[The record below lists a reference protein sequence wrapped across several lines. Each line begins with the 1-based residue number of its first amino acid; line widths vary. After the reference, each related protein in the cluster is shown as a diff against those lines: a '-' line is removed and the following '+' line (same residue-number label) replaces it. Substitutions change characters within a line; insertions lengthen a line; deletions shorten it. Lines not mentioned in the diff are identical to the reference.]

1 MSHLNY
7 LRTFLEAYR
16 TGSFSKAA
24 DHLGITQP
32 AASMHIQAL
41 ESLVGKPLF
50 VRRARGVVATPA
62 ADDLARS
69 IAPHLDGLEA
79 KVTSLRNQSK
89 PLGWTIHI
97 VGPSDFL
104 YTHMALALAPLI
116 TQGVQLR
123 FHTGNRERIYALLND
138 GTADLAVTASIPDDV
153 SHGYI
158 HLATE
163 RLLLVAAPALAQQI
177 EAQCVTAQAL
187 ESFPLI
193 AYDEQLPLIRSFW
206 LGAFK
211 TQPSLQAAITVPDM
225 RIVESLVRA
234 GHGWSVIPEYLCHA
248 SLAAGTLVP
257 VTFPLPPP
265 ENSFYLAWSKGA
277 LRNPR
282 IGFIR
287 DYLAELVE
295 QGVFASNPD

>member
-50 VRRARGVVATPA
+50 VRRARGVLATPA

-79 KVTSLRNQSK
+79 KVTSLRNVST
-89 PLGWTIHI
+89 PLGGTVHI
-97 VGPSDFL
+97 VGPADFL
-104 YTHMALALAPLI
+104 YTHVTLALAPLI
-116 TQGVQLR
+116 AQGLQLR
-123 FHTGNRERIYALLND
+123 FHTGNREHIYALLND
-138 GTADLAVTASIPDDV
+138 GTADLAITASIPDDIR
-153 SHGYI
+153 HGYI

-163 RLLLVAAPALAQQI
+163 QLLLVAAPALARQI
-177 EAQCVTAQAL
+177 EARNVTAQTL

-206 LGAFK
+206 LEAFNV
-211 TQPSLQAAITVPDM
+211 QPSLQAAITVPDM

-234 GHGWSVIPEYLCHA
+234 GHGWSVLPGYLCHA
-248 SLAAGTLVP
+248 SLAAGTLQSI
-257 VTFPLPPP
+257 TFALAPP
-265 ENSFYLAWSKGA
+265 ENSFYLAWNKGA
-277 LRNPR
+277 LRKPH

-287 DYLAELVE
+287 DYFSELVQ
-295 QGVFASNPD
+295 QGEFASSLG